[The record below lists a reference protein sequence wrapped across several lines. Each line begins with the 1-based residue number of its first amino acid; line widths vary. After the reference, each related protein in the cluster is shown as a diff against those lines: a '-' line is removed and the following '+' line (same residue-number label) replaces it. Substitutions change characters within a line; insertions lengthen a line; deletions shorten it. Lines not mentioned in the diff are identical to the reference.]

1 MTPIFVSTAS
11 LLFGFRAGFSKIEEG
26 LLGHDLQK
34 SFKKKW
40 FKCKNGEIDVFFSR
54 PPTNADDATAYDKH
68 SNAIRRP
75 FFSAAMARLI
85 NNNLGA
91 WG

>member
-1 MTPIFVSTAS
+1 MTPIFVSIAS

-40 FKCKNGEIDVFFSR
+40 FKCKNDEIDMFFSR
-54 PPTNADDATAYDKH
+54 PPTNADDATARDKR
-68 SNAIRRP
+68 SNTIQRRLV
-75 FFSAAMARLI
+75 SKLLASLI

-91 WG
+91 RG